1 MSKTPFDDDLS
12 LRRALR
18 ALPPE
23 RDPAHDLWPGIA
35 GRLPPRAA
43 RTRRRWR
50 MPLAFAAAAALA
62 LVAVL
67 ALRVAPLPSPAP
79 RNDLVQREADAIS
92 REYTAAFAQFG
103 PLPPPLQPAA
113 DELDRSAW
121 AIQQALRE
129 QPDAT
134 FLLTRLRS
142 TYDQRLRLSQRHA
155 LS

>member
-1 MSKTPFDDDLS
+1 MNDTRFDDDLS
-12 LRRALR
+12 LRRGLR
-18 ALPPE
+18 ALPRE

-35 GRLPPRAA
+35 ARLPPQ
-43 RTRRRWR
+43 RTRVRRR
-50 MPLAFAAAAALA
+50 RLPLAFAAAAALA
-62 LVAVL
+62 LVAVF
-67 ALRVAPLPSPAP
+67 ALRVAPPPAPEP

-92 REYTAAFAQFG
+92 REYVAAFAQFG